1 MTNGNEI
8 IELAKAN
15 LAAWDRFNFNANK
28 VRFMSYTKAGVFA
41 YEQYGAQLDAMKIEA
56 ESARDA
62 FTAAVAGME
71 TEAVT
76 SIVIEAMN
84 ERAAA

>member
-1 MTNGNEI
+1 MTNGHEI

-28 VRFMSYTKAGVFA
+28 LRFMSFTKANVHAF
-41 YEQYGAQLDAMKIEA
+41 EQYGDKLNAMKAEA
-56 ESARDA
+56 EAARDA
-62 FTAAVAGME
+62 FNAAIVGME
-71 TEAVT
+71 PEAVS
-76 SIVIEAMN
+76 SIILEAMN